1 MMGKSNSKTKVKM
14 PVANLVSCFTLP
26 EEETIS
32 KRTNNDGICFESFS
46 VDDRK
51 VIGINAVALS
61 KNSENAEVKV
71 RYTLNSWV
79 TYEDLFC
86 EHFKD
91 ENRGDQEVQRFKFSI
106 NVPPGMTLEF
116 AICCRN
122 TGTGAEV
129 WDNNNGKNY
138 KFTDVITS

>member
-1 MMGKSNSKTKVKM
+1 M
-14 PVANLVSCFTLP
+14 PVASLVSCFTLP
-26 EEETIS
+26 EGETIS
-32 KRTNNDGICFESFS
+32 KRINNEGIGFESFS

-51 VIGINAVALS
+51 VIGINAVAFS
-61 KNSENAEVKV
+61 KTENLENAEMKV

-86 EHFKD
+86 EHLKAK
-91 ENRGDQEVQRFKFSI
+91 NRGDQETQKFKFAI
-106 NVPPGMTLEF
+106 NVPPGMSLEF

-122 TGTGAEV
+122 TRTGAEI

-138 KFTDVITS
+138 KFTDIISS